1 MSDPWIEFLDDP
13 EPTPAEPG
21 SPPPRR
27 GSRALVLAGVAALG
41 LVVLVATRAVQS
53 DSAPPQRA
61 QSPAVTEAAQ
71 PSPGWVMYV
80 PDGRPC
86 ADGTLA
92 ECDGADVAIRDAV
105 TEHLRLTVVSQTTD
119 YDAGAGIIE
128 RHIEA
133 DNGRG
138 THLIVEIQR
147 SGAYSGGRKAIS
159 AGPGAA
165 VVTAE
170 VGIGGYTVQLVAIGP
185 KADVPSRAALAALGN
200 DARLL
205 AA

>member
-21 SPPPRR
+21 PPPPRR
-27 GSRALVLAGVAALG
+27 GSRALVLAGIAALG
-41 LVVLVATRAVQS
+41 LVVLVATRAVNS
-53 DSAPPQRA
+53 DSTPPQRA
-61 QSPAVTEAAQ
+61 QSLAATEAAQ
-71 PSPGWVMYV
+71 PSPWVMYV

-105 TEHLRLTVVSQTTD
+105 TEHLRLTVVAQTTD
-119 YDAGAGIIE
+119 YDADAGIVE

-138 THLIVEIQR
+138 THLIVEIHR
-147 SGAYSGGRKAIS
+147 SGAGGGRQAIS

-170 VGIGGYTVQLVAIGP
+170 VGSGGYTVQLVAVGP

-200 DARLL
+200 DPRLL